1 MRKHGDP
8 DTGMVCLVTITRR
21 EWRRMRRARR
31 RVDRR
36 GRAYLR
42 VQCPVRGRV
51 LVRAFIVVDG
61 APEARPTKAR
71 R

>member
-8 DTGMVCLVTITRR
+8 DSGIVCLVTLTER
-21 EWRRMRRARR
+21 EWRAARRARR
-31 RVDRR
+31 RVDR

-51 LVRAFIVVDG
+51 LVRAVLVANG
-61 APEARPTKAR
+61 APEARLAKGG
-71 R
+71 